1 MTDKERKKD
10 DIDQPATAILIAA
23 KNGITEMVEK
33 ILEHHPIAMYDLD
46 RDQKNV
52 VHMNSYLIKD
62 SILSEVDCEGNSALH
77 LVAEAD
83 FN

>member
-1 MTDKERKKD
+1 MTLINLQR
-10 DIDQPATAILIAA
+10 PAILIAA

-52 VHMNSYLIKD
+52 VLLIVKHKQPRAYEL
-62 SILSEVDCEGNSALH
+62 LSH
-77 LVAEAD
+77 KRQYIK
-83 FN
+83 

>member
-33 ILEHHPIAMYDLD
+33 ILERHPIAMYDED
-46 RDQKNV
+46 RDRKNV
-52 VHMNSYLIKD
+52 VLLRVKHKQPRVYEL
-62 SILSEVDCEGNSALH
+62 LL
-77 LVAEAD
+77 LLR
-83 FN
+83 